1 MPKIKNFFVKLFGAR
16 GSDNDSE
23 SAVARREKRRNKIMP
38 EKNEDV
44 KAEKTEEVK
53 EEKTEEV
60 KEEPVKTEEKTEEP
74 VKTEEKTEE
83 PPAEMEVQETEPQ
96 GNGIDINDLVT
107 KDMLSQA
114 MAAMEAKYDAVVKEN
129 ADLKNKLAE
138 TQQDADSLRDKYENK
153 DFGNSVRQG
162 VIGKDKSANETFESY
177 SKQFM

>member
-1 MPKIKNFFVKLFGAR
+1 MPKIKNFFIKLFGAR
-16 GSDNDSE
+16 KSDNDSE
-23 SAVARREKRRNKIMP
+23 SAVARKAKRRNIMSEENKDINAEET
-38 EKNEDV
+38 EK
-44 KAEKTEEVK
+44 K
-53 EEKTEEV
+53 ETV
-60 KEEPVKTEEKTEEP
+60 KEEPVKTEEKTEET

-83 PPAEMEVQETEPQ
+83 PAAEMEVQETEPQ

-107 KDMLSQA
+107 KDMLTQA

-138 TQQDADSLRDKYENK
+138 SQQDADSLRDKYENK

-162 VIGKDKSANETFESY
+162 VVEKDKSANETFESY